1 MTSLVA
7 GSAQLAP
14 PPATSSRP
22 FLTRRSEGESGRT
35 WRWGW
40 RKSGNPG
47 CLGYIGD
54 NTTQLYRDYNKRFWG
69 SLLTNQY
76 FMESSKGFFSWLRW
90 GWRKSCT
97 CWVGSLDYI
106 INPYLVCQEGGKG
119 LGGSHPNQSHDI
131 TLMYPSFPVCLQGY

>member
-1 MTSLVA
+1 MCSPSPRKLGEDEPNFSIWLMFFRLGEGSTTNWWNPSLSVSYPKKNVTRFGVSNPDPRESLRIPMTSLVA
-7 GSAQLAP
+7 AAQLAP

-76 FMESSKGFFSWLRW
+76 
-90 GWRKSCT
+90 
-97 CWVGSLDYI
+97 
-106 INPYLVCQEGGKG
+106 NGK
-119 LGGSHPNQSHDI
+119 
-131 TLMYPSFPVCLQGY
+131 